1 MNVNVFFA
9 SLFLNLTL
17 CMTKLRVLVLCFSYF
32 MDNSNASGVGEF
44 SKELPTPDGAEGR
57 LIWELPRSEGFTE
70 RKNG

>member
-32 MDNSNASGVGEF
+32 MDNSDASGVGEF